1 MCKEQSTASRAQSCT
16 SPGGEGPKAAPTLAE
31 ATERPGGPRHLP
43 VMGARCRELR
53 GFFRL
58 EVEGPSEAEAGSSV
72 WGCKVGAGRQL
83 AWLESHVAG
92 GREVVGG

>member
-1 MCKEQSTASRAQSCT
+1 
-16 SPGGEGPKAAPTLAE
+16 
-31 ATERPGGPRHLP
+31 
-43 VMGARCRELR
+43 MGARCRELR
-53 GFFRL
+53 GFLRL